1 MSKIILTLIQWFFFV
16 GLGLLG
22 IGLKFGFAWPI
33 IIGVLMLSFLP
44 MLCFISLFFR
54 D

>member
-1 MSKIILTLIQWFFFV
+1 MSRIILALIQWLLFL

-22 IGLKFGFAWPI
+22 IGLRFNNGRALM
-33 IIGVLMLSFLP
+33 IGLLLLGFLP
-44 MLCFISLFFR
+44 MLCFLSLFFR